1 LRLIPRDQQFYE
13 LFSQIAERLTGSSKL
28 LHELFENPGDMQ
40 RKVAEIKE
48 LEHQADN
55 LTHEVIERLDRTF
68 VTPFDR
74 EDIHELASELDEVID
89 LVDGAARR
97 ADIYRI
103 TEIPKGAVILTD
115 VLCKAAVCVEAAVR
129 GMKTQKIVNAQTEE
143 LKKFEEEG
151 DAAYHEAMGILF
163 DNSSDPIQVIKW
175 KELYDKIEDAIDQCE
190 DVGNVLQSISLKNA

>member
-13 LFSQIAERLTGSSKL
+13 LFAQMAERLTASSKL
-28 LHELFENPGDMQ
+28 LHEMFKNPGEMS
-40 RKVAEIKE
+40 RLVSEIKE

-103 TEIPKGAVILTD
+103 TQVPNGAVVLTE
-115 VLCKAAVCVEAAVR
+115 VLSRAAVCVQDAVR
-129 GMKTQKIVNAQTEE
+129 GMKTPKIVNQRTEE
-143 LKKFEEEG
+143 LKALEEEG
-151 DAAYHEAMGILF
+151 DAVYHEAMGVLF
-163 DNSSDPIQVIKW
+163 DSEKDPIQVIKW
-175 KELYDKIEDAIDQCE
+175 KELYDKVEDALDHCE

>member
-1 LRLIPRDQQFYE
+1 MRLIPRDQQFYE
-13 LFSQIAERLTGSSKL
+13 LFAQIAERLTASTKL
-28 LHELFENPGDMQ
+28 LHEMFKNPGELH
-40 RKVAEIKE
+40 RRVGEIKE

-103 TEIPKGAVILTD
+103 TEIPKGAIVLTE
-115 VLCKAAVCVEAAVR
+115 VLCKASLCVEAAVR

-151 DAAYHEAMGILF
+151 DAAYHEAMGVLF

>member
-1 LRLIPRDQQFYE
+1 MRLIPRDQQFYE
-13 LFSQIAERLTGSSKL
+13 LFSQIAERLGGSSKL
-28 LHELFENPGDMQ
+28 LHEMFKNPRDISRLVG
-40 RKVAEIKE
+40 EIKE

-74 EDIHELASELDEVID
+74 EDIHQLASELDEVID

-103 TEIPKGAVILTD
+103 TEVPKGAVILTE
-115 VLCKAAVCVEAAVR
+115 VLCRASVCVQEAVK
-129 GMKTQKIVNAQTEE
+129 GMKSQKIVNKLTEE
-143 LKKFEEEG
+143 LKQLEEEG
-151 DAAYHEAMGILF
+151 DAAYHDAMGILF
-163 DNSSDPIQVIKW
+163 DNSTDPIQVIKW
-175 KELYDKIEDAIDQCE
+175 KELYDKIEDAVDQCE

>member
-1 LRLIPRDQQFYE
+1 MRLIPRDQQFYE
-13 LFSQIAERLTGSSKL
+13 LFAQIAERLTSSTKL
-28 LHELFENPGDMQ
+28 LHELFSKPDQMA
-40 RKVAEIKE
+40 RLVAQIKE
-48 LEHQADN
+48 LEHQADD

-74 EDIHELASELDEVID
+74 EDIHQLASELDEVID

-103 TEIPKGAVILTD
+103 TEATKGAVIMTE
-115 VLCKAAVCVEAAVR
+115 VLCRAAVCVEAAVR
-129 GMKTQKIVNAQTEE
+129 GMKTQKIVNQRTDE
-143 LKKFEEEG
+143 LKVLEEEG

-163 DNSSDPIQVIKW
+163 DNSKDPIQVIKW
-175 KELYDKIEDAIDQCE
+175 KELYDRIEDALDRCE

>member
-1 LRLIPRDQQFYE
+1 MRLIPRDQQFYE
-13 LFSQIAERLTGSSKL
+13 LFAQIAERLTASSKL
-28 LHELFENPGDMQ
+28 LHEMFKNPGEMP
-40 RKVAEIKE
+40 RLVAAIKE

-103 TEIPKGAVILTD
+103 KEVPNGAVTLTE
-115 VLCKAAVCVEAAVR
+115 VLCRAAVCVETAVR
-129 GMKTQKIVNAQTEE
+129 GMKTQKIVNQRTEE
-143 LKKFEEEG
+143 LKVLEEEG
-151 DAAYHEAMGILF
+151 DAIYHEAMGVLF
-163 DNSSDPIQVIKW
+163 DNSTDPIQVIKW
-175 KELYDKIEDAIDQCE
+175 KELYDKIEDALDHCE

>member
-1 LRLIPRDQQFYE
+1 MRLIPRDQQFYQ
-13 LFSQIAERLTGSSKL
+13 LFSQIAERLTGSSRL
-28 LHELFENPGDMQ
+28 LHEMFKDPGEIQ
-40 RKVAEIKE
+40 RHVSEIKE
-48 LEHQADN
+48 LEHQADD

-103 TEIPKGAVILTD
+103 TEVPQGAVILTE
-115 VLCKAAVCVEAAVR
+115 VLCRAADCVEAAVR
-129 GMKTQKIVNAQTEE
+129 GMKSQKIVNELTEE
-143 LKKFEEEG
+143 LKRLEEEG
-151 DAAYHEAMGILF
+151 DAVYHEAMGILF
-163 DNSSDPIQVIKW
+163 DNSTDPILVIKW
-175 KELYDKIEDAIDQCE
+175 KELYDRIEDALDHCE